1 LLFQSLDDKKDCV
14 GVYANGDL
22 HFKEAPEDLSATW
35 SYSSHLADMDIQY
48 AQLYAMGKSLDDVCP
63 PELKM
68 RWAAINKKL
77 YAFASSFVESK
88 VSLKENCIYELTPER
103 FLKEYCELKNRICEH
118 VFQTQSKPKEYEF
131 YRQFTQFIDS
141 IRHRELNLDRAWLA
155 EKLYDPQGKALWE
168 AVGGGATNIKYNIF
182 GSITGRLTTEKG
194 SFPILTLS
202 KKFRE
207 AIRPTNN
214 WFVELD
220 LNGAELRTAQALL
233 SRKQVIGDFH
243 QWSADNIFKGEL
255 TRSEAKETATQWLYN
270 SQSKNARKYDT
281 ELSQFYNKA
290 ALLAMYWDGK
300 KISTPFG
307 REIDCDEYHAVS
319 YLNQSTLID
328 LFHRQVLKVDS
339 LLKDKKSFISL
350 TVHDSVLIDLADE
363 DKNLLPEI
371 IKTLSDTKWGK
382 FPASVKIGPDYGNM
396 KKMKIK
402 E

>member
-1 LLFQSLDDKKDCV
+1 MLFQSLDDKKDCV
-14 GVYANGDL
+14 GIYANGELYFHDAPTDL
-22 HFKEAPEDLSATW
+22 TATW
-35 SYSSHLADMDIQY
+35 GYSSHLVDMDIQY
-48 AQLYAMGKSLDDVCP
+48 AQLYVMGKSLDDVCP
-63 PELKM
+63 PELKSQ
-68 RWAAINKKL
+68 WTAINKKL
-77 YAFASSFVESK
+77 YSFVTSFIESK
-88 VSLKENCIYELTPER
+88 VSLKENCIYDLTPPR

-118 VFQTQSKPKEYEF
+118 VFQTYSKPKEYEF
-131 YRQFTQFIDS
+131 YREFTQFIDG
-141 IRHRELNLDRAWLA
+141 IRNRELNLDRAWLA
-155 EKLYDPQGKALWE
+155 EKLYDPQAKALWE
-168 AVGGGATNIKYNIF
+168 AVGGGATTVKYNMF

-202 KKFRE
+202 KKYRE
-207 AIRPTNN
+207 VIKPTNN

-220 LNGAELRTAQALL
+220 LNAAELRVAQALL

-243 QWSADNIFKGEL
+243 QWSADNIFRGEL

-281 ELSQFYNKA
+281 ELSQFYNKT
-290 ALLAMYWDGK
+290 ALVAMYWDGS

-307 REIDCDEYHAVS
+307 REIDSDEYHAVS

-328 LFHRQVLKVDS
+328 LFHRQILKVHN

-363 DKNLLPEI
+363 DKPMLPEI

-382 FPASVKIGPDYGNM
+382 FPASVKIGADYGNM